1 MEITNLRI
9 TRLEN
14 TRLGIIMLLNYQ
26 VKEIFNKIPH
36 VHRAEKVKIV
46 EE

>member
-14 TRLGIIMLLNYQ
+14 TRLGIIMFLNYQ
-26 VKEIFNKIPH
+26 VMVVFNKFPH